1 MGRNPIETVMG
12 AVVLV
17 VAGLFLAFA
26 YKTADIKSVSG
37 YSVSATFSKVG
48 GLDNGADVRIS
59 GIKVGTVAG
68 QSLDPQT
75 YQAVV
80 LMTILPSVQL
90 PQDTVASV
98 ASDGLLGGKY
108 IKLEPG
114 RAEQTIAAGGSLTR
128 TRNYQSVE
136 DLVGEIIFLATQ
148 DEGQGGAQTKAP
160 AALPPME

>member
-1 MGRNPIETVMG
+1 MGRNPIETIMG

-26 YKTADIKSVSG
+26 YNTADLKTVSG
-37 YSVSATFSKVG
+37 YPISAAFSKVG

-59 GIKVGTVAG
+59 GIKVGSVSG
-68 QSLDPQT
+68 QSLDPRT

-80 LMTILPSVQL
+80 TMTILPSIEL

-114 RAEQTIAAGGSLTR
+114 RAEQAIASGGAITR

-148 DEGQGGAQTKAP
+148 DDGGQGGASPQS
-160 AALPPME
+160 LPPME

>member
-1 MGRNPIETVMG
+1 MGRNPIETIMG

-26 YKTADIKSVSG
+26 YDTADIKSVSG
-37 YSVSATFSKVG
+37 YPVSAAFSKVG

-59 GIKVGTVAG
+59 GIKVGSVSS
-68 QSLDPQT
+68 QNLDPQT
-75 YQAVV
+75 YQAIVQ
-80 LMTILPSVQL
+80 MTILPSVQL

-114 RAEQTIAAGGSLTR
+114 RAEQVIAAGGSVTR

-148 DEGQGGAQTKAP
+148 DEGTGASAAP
-160 AALPPME
+160 AME

>member
-17 VAGLFLAFA
+17 VAALFLAFA
-26 YKTADIKSVSG
+26 YNTANLGKVSG
-37 YSVSATFSKVG
+37 YAIQATFSKVG

-59 GIKVGTVAG
+59 GIKVGSVSG
-68 QSLDPQT
+68 QALDPRT

-80 LMTILPSVQL
+80 GMTILPSVQL

-114 RAEQTIAAGGSLTR
+114 SAQETIAAGGAITR
-128 TRNYQSVE
+128 TRDYQSVE
-136 DLVGEIIFLATQ
+136 DMVGEIIFMVTQ
-148 DEGQGGAQTKAP
+148 DPPPPPGGHP
-160 AALPPME
+160 SSLPPME